1 MSDGIRK
8 GNLWKQILLF
18 ALPLAATTMLEQLF
32 NSTDVIVVGRFASSN
47 ALAAVGSTSSV
58 VNLYITIFT
67 GLAIGANVLTAQNIG
82 ARNQAKV
89 TQAVHTSLALALLSG
104 LLMTLFGYFTAEPL
118 LVAMGTPAEIMDLA
132 VSYLRIY
139 TLGSIF
145 IMLYN
150 FESAIMRANG
160 DTKRP
165 LYCLLFSGA
174 LNVVLNLFFVIGCG
188 LSVAGVAIATVLAN
202 GVGAL
207 LLLHF
212 LRSEKNMVQVR
223 LSWVRLDMPMLR
235 EILRI
240 GIPAAIQGAM
250 FNAANVVIQTG
261 FNQLGADIIAAST
274 IGVNAEIFA
283 FYLMNSF
290 NQAAV
295 TFNGQNF
302 GAGNYARCRKSTRV
316 AMILAEVISLGF
328 VGLLLVFRVPFA
340 ALYTTSQTIIELA
353 QVRLIY
359 VLPFEVFNIMIE
371 VYSGSLRGLG
381 YSSVPAAMCAIF
393 VCGVRL
399 LWLFLVFPRYH
410 TYFCLLVVY
419 PISWILTS
427 GALAVCYYSIRRKV
441 LPLKT
446 VEA

>member
-250 FNAANVVIQTG
+250 FNAANVVIQT
-261 FNQLGADIIAAST
+261 
-274 IGVNAEIFA
+274 
-283 FYLMNSF
+283 
-290 NQAAV
+290 
-295 TFNGQNF
+295 
-302 GAGNYARCRKSTRV
+302 
-316 AMILAEVISLGF
+316 
-328 VGLLLVFRVPFA
+328 
-340 ALYTTSQTIIELA
+340 
-353 QVRLIY
+353 
-359 VLPFEVFNIMIE
+359 
-371 VYSGSLRGLG
+371 
-381 YSSVPAAMCAIF
+381 
-393 VCGVRL
+393 
-399 LWLFLVFPRYH
+399 
-410 TYFCLLVVY
+410 
-419 PISWILTS
+419 
-427 GALAVCYYSIRRKV
+427 
-441 LPLKT
+441 
-446 VEA
+446 